1 MKSSNSER
9 VTHNDWVERGATALA
24 GIVGLVAVAWK
35 KGLDVGRKMRKFNSC
50 LLSKALVS

>member
-1 MKSSNSER
+1 M
-9 VTHNDWVERGATALA
+9 A